1 MTHIPI
7 FSGKEHEDLIAYICS
22 FKRACI
28 SSGDRIPAAWLSLFL
43 DFLDKG
49 AFSWFGR
56 QPLEIQGDWESL
68 TWALVNEFQDNETYP
83 SLIGKLSSI
92 RHCSDE
98 SVRGYAER
106 VRDLQSRFERCLL
119 KGAEARE
126 ANLEVGGVLKGI
138 ECITLRSFVVGLN
151 ATLQEVVSF
160 VDPPTFNAAL
170 ELVQRKE
177 TSLKSIVNPMT
188 ILPPVHVPVIVSA
201 GVNTAISP
209 RVTIASS
216 TEHGPDQALMQLV
229 DEMRELRLCLLQSQ
243 QNNPRNAGRD
253 YQGSH
258 RERPTDFYQCTE
270 SQNNTSQEA
279 RQGDRATNYQRLSTF
294 GGPRPITKVTCYN
307 CRKLGHYS
315 HDCPE
320 KKQNT
325 NICEIPSIEKR
336 KEDEVHILEQV
347 FDQSDHE
354 LEAEVMATS
363 GIKRGRNPLGS
374 SGPERQGRAK
384 KKHFKKLSDLNNK
397 PVKRMRRKIGI
408 NDMLLSRGQREYFLP
423 EDLSLQKANITVGQ
437 LVSRCPF
444 LRHELHINTRRRHTP
459 RHIHATCTTTH
470 DSGDYQALRV
480 EAVIKGNTVS
490 GCLVDGGTVVNVMIS
505 WLLFELEMMVSQ

>member
-28 SSGDRIPAAWLSLFL
+28 SSGDRIPAAWLSLL
-43 DFLDKG
+43 PDFLDKG

-160 VDPPTFNAAL
+160 ADPPMFNAAL
-170 ELVQRKE
+170 ELAQRKE

-188 ILPPVHVPVIVSA
+188 ILPPVCVLVTVSA
-201 GVNTAISP
+201 GVNTAVSP
-209 RVTIASS
+209 RVTVASNI
-216 TEHGPDQALMQLV
+216 EHGPNQALTQLV
-229 DEMRELRLCLLQSQ
+229 DEMQELRLCMLQSQ
-243 QNNPRNAGRD
+243 QNNPRNVGRD
-253 YQGSH
+253 YRRSN
-258 RERPTDFYQCTE
+258 RERQTDFYQRTL
-270 SQNNTSQEA
+270 SRNNTSQEA

-294 GGPRPITKVTCYN
+294 GRPCPVMEVTCYN

-315 HDCPE
+315 HDYPE
-320 KKQNT
+320 KKQNI
-325 NICEIPSIEKR
+325 NIREITSI
-336 KEDEVHILEQV
+336 
-347 FDQSDHE
+347 
-354 LEAEVMATS
+354 
-363 GIKRGRNPLGS
+363 
-374 SGPERQGRAK
+374 K
-384 KKHFKKLSDLNNK
+384 K
-397 PVKRMRRKIGI
+397 
-408 NDMLLSRGQREYFLP
+408 
-423 EDLSLQKANITVGQ
+423 
-437 LVSRCPF
+437 
-444 LRHELHINTRRRHTP
+444 
-459 RHIHATCTTTH
+459 
-470 DSGDYQALRV
+470 
-480 EAVIKGNTVS
+480 
-490 GCLVDGGTVVNVMIS
+490 
-505 WLLFELEMMVSQ
+505 